1 MHLLLQSRLK
11 AFCGSKPLF
20 GAATPCMFSLSA
32 IFWRKNCIRS
42 GSYSVLYIVLL
53 LGLPILHLGY
63 TCIRSGSYSVLYI
76 VLLLGL
82 PILHLGYTCIRSGS
96 YSVLY
101 ILLLLGLPILHL
113 GYSYIVLLH
122 YYI

>member
-11 AFCGSKPLF
+11 AFCGSIPLF

-32 IFWRKNCIRS
+32 IFLRK
-42 GSYSVLYIVLL
+42 
-53 LGLPILHLGY
+53 H
-63 TCIRSGSYSVLYI
+63 
-76 VLLLGL
+76 
-82 PILHLGYTCIRSGS
+82 CIRSGS

-113 GYSYIVLLH
+113 GYTTTFNYLLPRFVFF
-122 YYI
+122 I

>member
-11 AFCGSKPLF
+11 TFCGSIPLF

-32 IFWRKNCIRS
+32 IFWRK
-42 GSYSVLYIVLL
+42 
-53 LGLPILHLGY
+53 H
-63 TCIRSGSYSVLYI
+63 
-76 VLLLGL
+76 
-82 PILHLGYTCIRSGS
+82 CIRSGS

-113 GYSYIVLLH
+113 GYSYIAGSYSVL
-122 YYI
+122 YILLLLALYFTSRI

>member
-1 MHLLLQSRLK
+1 MYVLVCPPFFL
-11 AFCGSKPLF
+11 
-20 GAATPCMFSLSA
+20 
-32 IFWRKNCIRS
+32 RK
-42 GSYSVLYIVLL
+42 
-53 LGLPILHLGY
+53 H
-63 TCIRSGSYSVLYI
+63 
-76 VLLLGL
+76 
-82 PILHLGYTCIRSGS
+82 CIRSGS